1 MTRTAIQYA
10 EWLINRALKKGE
22 PRKLKRAL
30 NATLKRLRRQENFGN
45 VTVVR
50 NEIRNVVRSCR
61 KFREHMAKVHPRGTA
76 SIVISQN
83 DRV

>member
-1 MTRTAIQYA
+1 MARTNIQYA

-30 NATLKRLRRQENFGN
+30 NATLKRLRRQEDFGN

-50 NEIRNVVRSCR
+50 NELNRVVRNCR
-61 KFREHMAKVHPRGTA
+61 KFRKHMAKVHPGGTA
-76 SIVISQN
+76 SVVISQ
-83 DRV
+83 D